1 MSYKILIIYGLKK
14 IWASLNLLIELLHL
28 DYVEII
34 NIYYIN
40 NAMAGA
46 QRRKSGAKNKKMHRA
61 LKTRH
66 YLRDHDQIH
75 DDLKNE

>member
-1 MSYKILIIYGLKK
+1 MLNKVLIIYGLKR
-14 IWASLNLLIELLHL
+14 IWAFYNLLKELSLL
-28 DYVEII
+28 DYIEII

-46 QRRKSGAKNKKMHRA
+46 QRRKSGAKNKKIHRA